1 MVTTIRPNKD
11 ALSSAIDIYRDAMRP
26 FVLHRLRRVP
36 GATVERAIS
45 TALGDRRVDEVNQKL
60 RQGYR
65 IEDVIDVN
73 DFPHL
78 VQRHWRDVF
87 SEVFGD
93 DRTIQSELWLISRA
107 RNQVSHPGAQ
117 DLEAEYA
124 SVHIYHIANVL
135 GNINT
140 PEQKK
145 AVEDIRAR
153 LVAPVSA
160 KDDAGPRAGA
170 AVQPNTGN
178 NQQQVGEQPRS
189 VSNLKPWREVIRPNQ
204 DVAQGSYQQAE
215 FAADLQQV
223 YDGRADTTQYGNPI
237 DFYDHTY
244 ITPGIRTLLVN
255 ALKRLAGKG
264 GDPVIQTKTGFGGG
278 KTHSL
283 IALYHLVRNAGAL
296 LNTQVGGGSRVGEEI
311 RAILEEAGYDEHPD
325 GLGEVAVLDGAYLAV
340 TDPTVTQEK
349 GDPLNT
355 LWGVMAYQLDGQR
368 GYDIIGEAARQG
380 TAPGGRQL
388 DALFDHVGPCV
399 ILIDELWPTSATPAP
414 PRTAS
419 TPSSRP

>member
-135 GNINT
+135 GNH
-140 PEQKK
+140 QH
-145 AVEDIRAR
+145 
-153 LVAPVSA
+153 
-160 KDDAGPRAGA
+160 
-170 AVQPNTGN
+170 TGT
-178 NQQQVGEQPRS
+178 E
-189 VSNLKPWREVIRPNQ
+189 E
-204 DVAQGSYQQAE
+204 
-215 FAADLQQV
+215 
-223 YDGRADTTQYGNPI
+223 
-237 DFYDHTY
+237 
-244 ITPGIRTLLVN
+244 
-255 ALKRLAGKG
+255 
-264 GDPVIQTKTGFGGG
+264 GGG
-278 KTHSL
+278 
-283 IALYHLVRNAGAL
+283 R
-296 LNTQVGGGSRVGEEI
+296 
-311 RAILEEAGYDEHPD
+311 HP
-325 GLGEVAVLDGAYLAV
+325 
-340 TDPTVTQEK
+340 
-349 GDPLNT
+349 
-355 LWGVMAYQLDGQR
+355 
-368 GYDIIGEAARQG
+368 G
-380 TAPGGRQL
+380 TACSSRFCQRRRRTGGR
-388 DALFDHVGPCV
+388 C
-399 ILIDELWPTSATPAP
+399 SS
-414 PRTAS
+414 S
-419 TPSSRP
+419 T